1 MQPPPRKGTYAKFLT
16 KFHSEQVTK
25 LQAKN
30 QHECDLLE
38 DIRNY
43 TLKRS
48 AIEKSYSEALLKISS
63 AYLNKKIP
71 NIPDIKTEGGEEKWN
86 MWNVWRTVLEE
97 NEKLARARLAAVE
110 VFHQQIADDAKVL
123 RSQKVQNAKKS
134 IDQLVVVQ
142 KELQQ
147 CVQDV
152 DKTKKLYF
160 DEEHSAHDVRD
171 KAKDIEEKLKKK
183 KGSFFQSIT
192 SLQKNSAKVS
202 SKREQLEEK
211 STGAR
216 NDYLLSIA
224 AANAHQNR
232 YFTKDL
238 QNTMVSMEN
247 RVFEK
252 VADYLSLIGRTEL
265 LTCSATQTSFTRI
278 RDQAQQLTREYNLQ
292 CLYLFYPVLKQHIQY
307 EFEPCE
313 NDSIDKV
320 TADHSSAQ
328 QQLSKEAKRWATRI
342 ARDKQNVAEY
352 ERRLVALQA
361 LRDQGQKV
369 DPNDVNGPD
378 LETKI
383 EDLKHSIRRS
393 ETSKVKAEARI
404 ECLRAG
410 GVNVD
415 EWLQEADS
423 LSVQDMP
430 RSASS
435 LSMRTD
441 GGSGQGEAAGSD
453 SLYDSDVDASG
464 SEVTAVERGGRDEE
478 AERQEAAEVDGEWAM
493 VEAERQR
500 LEQLTA
506 GWDDPTNVDWGP
518 PDDSEPP
525 PSAGADSAGTE
536 HDAEAMSAQD
546 AEPRIFPPGQ
556 TFKCIALYNYTAQN
570 ADELSIV
577 ENEQLEVVGE
587 GDGDGWLRARNYRG
601 EEGFVPQNYLD
612 VEQTASAAGAAF
624 ELAQQIS
631 FSSVDYTL
639 DDDTAVVPEDEM
651 QHQQQHASGYC
662 VALYDYE
669 ATCEDELTFSEGQ
682 VIRVLSKEPHS
693 VDDGWWAGEIAGTGQ
708 AGLFPSLVVEEC
720 REDGEPLTPPAD
732 DEAPSSAPP
741 VFTPPDV
748 PSFLL
753 APQTVVTQPTP
764 EIESSAFS
772 MQMTGAQH
780 QQYGSQF
787 SGGPPSI
794 VTGPETIGGEDV
806 PSVMVQVTDE
816 AGEESGT
823 GLPVEAASSGPEAG
837 GESSACEPS
846 APPTTLPGVG
856 MGGGLG
862 VAQIVITAATPTIEE
877 PEQPFPPP
885 PEPDSAPDDDE
896 EPPTGETVAEA
907 QLDDEMPT
915 DSAPFPASSS
925 TASDEDE
932 SLSAPST
939 ADNSTQAPVK
949 QQEEEEEECAV
960 PPMRQPLGGRAS
972 IPDELEPHQL
982 AQLQDLKESNA

>member
-478 AERQEAAEVDGEWAM
+478 AERQEAAEVDAM

-651 QHQQQHASGYC
+651 QHQQQLQQQQQQQQQQPVEAVSPLTVSASGYC

-794 VTGPETIGGEDV
+794 VTGPETIGGWGRIRHR
-806 PSVMVQVTDE
+806 P
-816 AGEESGT
+816 
-823 GLPVEAASSGPEAG
+823 AG
-837 GESSACEPS
+837 G
-846 APPTTLPGVG
+846 
-856 MGGGLG
+856 GGKQRPRSWWRILG
-862 VAQIVITAATPTIEE
+862 IVITAATPTIEE

-885 PEPDSAPDDDE
+885 PDADEEAPEAAAAEADEEVQPRGPGLVGADSEEADAGPDSAPDDDE
-896 EPPTGETVAEA
+896 EPPT
-907 QLDDEMPT
+907 
-915 DSAPFPASSS
+915 

-949 QQEEEEEECAV
+949 EQQQQEEEEEECAL